1 MLIGFRLVLGKPM
14 VCQIYVSGT
23 PTGAPIG
30 QATLAPVPLG
40 VQVPVA
46 AEVKHGFGGFQKG
59 FLC

>member
-1 MLIGFRLVLGKPM
+1 M

-30 QATLAPVPLG
+30 KATLAPVPLG